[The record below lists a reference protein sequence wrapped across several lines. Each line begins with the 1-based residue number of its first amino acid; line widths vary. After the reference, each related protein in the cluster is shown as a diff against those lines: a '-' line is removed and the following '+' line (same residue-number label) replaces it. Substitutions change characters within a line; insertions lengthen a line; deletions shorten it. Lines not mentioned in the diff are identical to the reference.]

1 MYFADEI
8 TLVDDIYPPGADD
21 LSKPEHVEST
31 VFCDL
36 KSALS
41 QDYRDA
47 EVTGHRP
54 ELVAVL
60 RLCDYS
66 GQTEA
71 VVDKRRLSV
80 FRTYRQT
87 SGKGNPD
94 LIELHLEEKVGI
106 RESRD

>member
-8 TLVDDIYPPGADD
+8 TLIESKYPPGADD
-21 LSKPEHVEST
+21 LAQPEQSEVT

-36 KSALS
+36 KSAMS
-41 QDYRDA
+41 QDFRDA
-47 EVTGHRP
+47 GLTGHRP

-71 VVDKRRLSV
+71 LVGNRRLSV
-80 FRTYRQT
+80 YRTYRQT

-94 LIELHLEEKVGI
+94 LIELHLEEKVGTH
-106 RESRD
+106 ESRN

>member
-8 TLVDDIYPPGADD
+8 TLVADVYPPGADD
-21 LSKPEHVEST
+21 LVKPEHLEST

-41 QDYRDA
+41 QDFRDA
-47 EVTGHRP
+47 GITGHRP
-54 ELVAVL
+54 ELVAVM

-71 VVDKRRLSV
+71 VAGKRRFSV

-87 SGKGNPD
+87 SGKGNSD
-94 LIELHLEEKVGI
+94 LIELHLEEKVGT